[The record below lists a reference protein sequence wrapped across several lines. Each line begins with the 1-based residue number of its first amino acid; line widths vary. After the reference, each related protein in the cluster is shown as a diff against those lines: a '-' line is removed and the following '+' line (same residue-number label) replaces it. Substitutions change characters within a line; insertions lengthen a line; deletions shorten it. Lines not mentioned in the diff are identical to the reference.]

1 MNIYKVIKEYIRR
14 ILRNYKV
21 YIVSILGMT
30 VAITAAF
37 HIYFFVAKEYSV
49 DSFQSHKKDIYR
61 VLETNKW
68 SNLRSTF
75 MVMPLSEVLKNK
87 IPDVEDYVRV
97 IQHLRYKIEHK
108 GEKVS
113 QNFKMVDPSFFNL
126 FDFPLIKGSIDHFKE
141 TPNGIVLSQKKAHE
155 LFPEGNAVG
164 KMITI
169 TRENSRTK
177 KVTKWLLEIVGL
189 INDIP
194 KNSTL
199 QGDYFINID
208 FYKIQQPSDQSERS
222 WNTGTTQL
230 FLLAPKLKNQEEI
243 ENKITQLKISNFN
256 KNNNPK
262 WHQKAGDVIYYLQ
275 RLDQMYLN
283 SDDIQE
289 QEKKGS
295 SQFVLILLI
304 IGSLT
309 LFLATTNYII
319 MNLGLNLNR
328 TKEFNTRRYLGASK
342 FDILKQL
349 CLESLINVWL
359 CFAITLLSYPL
370 IGGVIASILD
380 FDEQLSLQKDM
391 QHILWYLGLISIIGI
406 LTGCLQFIISYRG
419 IFLKSNITNAAT
431 NRIIKLLIGIQL
443 FLFIG
448 IISCMVLVQKQ
459 VRFIQDKDLG
469 FQYENVLSV
478 STYRQNQVILDYLNE
493 KTYVNSIS
501 HGEPLFRHQIRMD
514 EYTVST
520 SNKKIKALTLQGDGN
535 YIDVHNIQLIKGKN
549 VNPVLYFNEYGW
561 ISEKSKLNYTEIIV
575 NEEFVRKA
583 NLKDPVGTFIKSGIN
598 YKIVGVF
605 KNVYYTPLHTAIQPT
620 IIGYN
625 TSYGSGTVQV
635 SYNPLFK
642 KEFINDL
649 YKFYEG
655 IGLESIY
662 YKKLIQEFDFKEIYK
677 KEVQLK
683 SLLELFTIIVL
694 VIALLGLIAI
704 SLFITESKTK
714 EIGVRKV
721 NGATIKEILL
731 LLNKDFVKWI
741 LIAFVLVT
749 PIGYYLMKNWLYN
762 FAYKTTLSW
771 WIFVLS
777 GLIVLL
783 ISLLTVSWQTYK
795 AATQNPVDSLRD
807 D

>member
-1 MNIYKVIKEYIRR
+1 
-14 ILRNYKV
+14 
-21 YIVSILGMT
+21 MT

-68 SNLRSTF
+68 SNLRGTF
-75 MVMPLSEVLKNK
+75 MVMPLGEVLKNEV
-87 IPDVEDYVRV
+87 PEVEDFVRV
-97 IQHLRYKIEHK
+97 IQHSRYKVEYK
-108 GEKVS
+108 GEKIN
-113 QNFKMVDPSFFNL
+113 QNFKMVDPSFFSL

-141 TPNGIVLSQKKAHE
+141 TPNGIVLSKKKAHE
-155 LFPEGNAVG
+155 LFPEEDAVG
-164 KMITI
+164 KTITI

-177 KVTKWLLEIVGL
+177 KVTKWQLEIVGL

-199 QGDYFINID
+199 QGAFFINID
-208 FYKIQQPSDQSERS
+208 FYNIQQERS
-222 WNTGTTQL
+222 INSGWNFGTTQL
-230 FLLAPKLKNQEEI
+230 FLYAPKLKNKEEV
-243 ENKITQLKISNFN
+243 EHKITQLKISNFN
-256 KNNNPK
+256 KNNNSK
-262 WHQKAGDVIYYLQ
+262 WHLKVGDVIYYLQ
-275 RLDQMYLN
+275 RFDQMYLN
-283 SDDIQE
+283 SDDVQE

-295 SQFVLILLI
+295 SQFVFILLI

-359 CFAITLLSYPL
+359 CFTITLLSYPL
-370 IGGVIASILD
+370 IGGVIANILN
-380 FDEQLSLQKDM
+380 FDEQLSLQNDM
-391 QHILWYLGLISIIGI
+391 QLILWYLGLISIIGI

-448 IISCMVLVQKQ
+448 IISCMILVQKQ

-469 FQYENVLSV
+469 FQYEYVLSV
-478 STYRQNQVILDYLNE
+478 STQRQNQVLLDYLNE
-493 KTYVNSIS
+493 KTYINSIS
-501 HGEPLFRHQIRMD
+501 HGEPLFRHQISMGD
-514 EYTVST
+514 YTVST

-535 YIDVHNIQLIKGKN
+535 YIKVHNIQLIKGKN
-549 VNPVLYFNEYGW
+549 VNPVLYFNERGH
-561 ISEKSKLNYTEIIV
+561 ISEKSQLNYTEIIV

-583 NLKDPVGTFIKSGIN
+583 NLKNPVGTFIKGVIN
-598 YKIVGVF
+598 YKIMGVF
-605 KNVYYTPLHTAIQPT
+605 KNVYYTPLHVAIQPT

-635 SYNPLFK
+635 SYNPIFK
-642 KEFINDL
+642 KEFLKDL

-655 IGLESIY
+655 LGLEETH
-662 YKKLIQEFDFKEIYK
+662 YKRLIQEFNFKEIYK
-677 KEVQLK
+677 KEMQLK

-749 PIGYYLMKNWLYN
+749 PISYYLMKNWLYN

-771 WIFVLS
+771 WIFALAAVFTLF
-777 GLIVLL
+777 IA
-783 ISLLTVSWQTYK
+783 LLTVSWQSYR
-795 AATQNPVDSLRD
+795 AATQNPVKSLRD
-807 D
+807 E